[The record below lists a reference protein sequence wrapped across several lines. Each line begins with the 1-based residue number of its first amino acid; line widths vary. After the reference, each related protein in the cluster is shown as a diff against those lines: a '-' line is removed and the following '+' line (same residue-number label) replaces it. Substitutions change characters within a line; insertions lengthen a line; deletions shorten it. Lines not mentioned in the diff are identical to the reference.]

1 MKININQE
9 VIFVSGEKEET
20 KRLWDI
26 LSLSEKTLLYFYP
39 KDNTSGCTLEAH
51 DFSQFLKKFQDL
63 WINIVWVSKDGAT
76 SHKKFIKDQNLSI
89 NLISDTGLFLHKEF
103 WVIGEKKIYGKTY
116 IGTIRSTFLL
126 DSDWNILKE
135 WRNVKAKWHGEKVLG
150 EV

>member
-26 LSLSEKTLLYFYP
+26 LSLNKKTLLYFYP
-39 KDNTSGCTLEAH
+39 KDNTFGCMLEAY
-51 DFSQFLKKFQDL
+51 DFSQFLKNFQSL
-63 WINIVWVSKDGAT
+63 WINIVWVSKDWII
-76 SHKKFIKDQNLSI
+76 SHKKFIKNHNLSI
-89 NLISDTGLFLHKEF
+89 SLIADTELHLHQDF
-103 WVIGEKKIYGKTY
+103 WVLGEKKLYGKTY

-126 DSDWNILKE
+126 DRDWNILKE